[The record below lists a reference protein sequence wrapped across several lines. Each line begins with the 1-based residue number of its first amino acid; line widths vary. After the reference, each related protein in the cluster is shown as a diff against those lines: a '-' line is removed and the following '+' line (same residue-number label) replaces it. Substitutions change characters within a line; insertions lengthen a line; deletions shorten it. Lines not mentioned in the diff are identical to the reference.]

1 MNERLNWTAQA
12 VKVVD
17 QGWGLICGSKFS
29 SKLTGYS
36 KNSAPCGCE
45 TETLSSWRLF
55 IILCH
60 MATSTTRQFASWD
73 QWKRVP
79 TALANL
85 QGLMPDD
92 LRWSWCNNFRN
103 NIHNE
108 SNTVES
114 SWTPPPQPFHG
125 KLPSTKLVPG
135 AKKVGDCCTR
145 IYKANQG
152 WITKYILYTVTGTVG
167 DTLLS
172 SVEEKS

>member
-92 LRWSWCNNFRN
+92 LRWSWCKNNRN
-103 NIHNE
+103 KLCNKC
-108 SNTVES
+108 SALES
-114 SWTPPPQPFHG
+114 SPNPPTPPSVE
-125 KLPSTKLVPG
+125 KLSSKKLVPG
-135 AKKVGDCCTR
+135 AQTTALTPCKRFTGLGPTHPGYHSLGC
-145 IYKANQG
+145 
-152 WITKYILYTVTGTVG
+152 LTVNWFGLPF
-167 DTLLS
+167 LLS
-172 SVEEKS
+172 W